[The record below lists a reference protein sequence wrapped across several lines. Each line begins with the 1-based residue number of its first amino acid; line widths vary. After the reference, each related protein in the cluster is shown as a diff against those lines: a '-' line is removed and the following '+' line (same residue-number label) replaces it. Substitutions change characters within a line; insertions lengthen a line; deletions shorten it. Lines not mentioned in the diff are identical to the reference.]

1 MENSSSNMQRY
12 FVEIKNNNVI
22 LSKDDIF
29 HITKVMRGKVGDH
42 IEVVD
47 NESHQVYL
55 AVINSIN
62 PLTIVVQE
70 PILHNAELDKNVTL
84 FFALAKSDKIEFVIQ
99 KATELGAKRIV
110 LFQGKRSV
118 VKFSN
123 EDFARKV
130 GRYQAI
136 AKEASEQCHRQY
148 IPEIIYIDNLKK
160 IKYYLADVNLF
171 AYELEADKPHYID
184 ELKDAK
190 SVSVIIGPEGGF
202 DESEAEHLKELDF
215 IPVSLGKRI
224 LRCETAA
231 VYALSV
237 ISYLLEK

>member
-1 MENSSSNMQRY
+1 MQRY
-12 FVEIKNNNVI
+12 FIDLKDHNVI
-22 LSKDDIF
+22 FTQDDIF
-29 HITKVMRGKVGDH
+29 HITKVMRGKIGDH

-47 NESHQVYL
+47 NLTHQTFL
-55 AVINSIN
+55 AVIAELN
-62 PLTIVVQE
+62 PLKAVIQE
-70 PILHNAELDKNVTL
+70 PILNNSELDKEVTL

-99 KATELGAKRIV
+99 KATELGAKRVV

-123 EDFARKV
+123 DDFNRKLN
-130 GRYQAI
+130 RYNAI

-160 IKYYLADVNLF
+160 IEGYLCDLNLF
-171 AYELEADKPHYID
+171 AYELEANKPNLIEELDKTT
-184 ELKDAK
+184 K
-190 SVSVIIGPEGGF
+190 SVSIIIGPEGGF
-202 DESEAEHLKELDF
+202 DESEAEYLTSLNF
-215 IPVSLGKRI
+215 RPVSLGKRI